1 MISGTIGGEESQNQ
15 ESRSLEL
22 RQLSGTIPKTF
33 NDPESCELSA
43 NRKPQNH
50 DEDEKQDNSYMDETG
65 LTEFEADYHSGK
77 VMDVRKFDAELEEL
91 DRGIT
96 ICNKARNFIIY
107 GVCLIGMVIVLY
119 KLGSFVASTP
129 KKDLAAGETGE
140 FIMDSFTVGYYLL
153 EKFERLPSTS
163 DQAFQYTEVGNQKL
177 FVQCFS
183 GDGVAG
189 LNIFELDETNKKL
202 TQLDTAR
209 MQPGDVGGSCS
220 VNRQPE
226 PNTFGVIQT
235 VIESKKIYGWHI
247 GLQDNKPGTAGLTFR
262 ITQTTKILAA
272 NQLTALFQV
281 IADDKEEYE
290 FIGALG
296 NVKDGLVFLSSDL
309 EKVVDS
315 KPVKLLDNRRLGIK
329 VVSITSVYSPSRLV
343 ILPDHLTQPDQLLVV
358 NTNNGNVIK
367 RIDVSGLRSRIG
379 QIVQDPRTTPLTS
392 ITSDSTGALYLTG
405 LGWPVVVKI
414 RVAARH
420 FKLGH

>member
-1 MISGTIGGEESQNQ
+1 MISGTIGAEESQNQ
-15 ESRSLEL
+15 ESGSLEL
-22 RQLSGTIPKTF
+22 RQLAGTVPKQF
-33 NDPESCELSA
+33 DDPESCDLSA
-43 NRKPQNH
+43 SRKPKYH

-96 ICNKARNFIIY
+96 ICNKARNVIIY

-153 EKFERLPSTS
+153 EKYERLPSTF

-183 GDGVAG
+183 GDGVSG
-189 LNIFELDETNKKL
+189 LNIFGVDETGKKL

-220 VNRQPE
+220 VNQQSE
-226 PNTFGVIQT
+226 PNTFGIIQT
-235 VIESKKIYGWHI
+235 VTESKKIYGWHI
-247 GLQDNKPGTAGLTFR
+247 GLLENKPGATGPTFR
-262 ITQTTKILAA
+262 ITQTTKVLAA
-272 NQLTALFQV
+272 NQLTALYQV
-281 IADDKEEYE
+281 VAAEKEEQM
-290 FIGALG
+290 FIGALA
-296 NVKDGLVFLSSDL
+296 NVKDGLVFLSPDL
-309 EKVVDS
+309 EKVIDS

-329 VVSITSVYSPSRLV
+329 VVSITSVYSPSRAV
-343 ILPDHLTQPDQLLVV
+343 ILPDHLTQSDQLLVV

-379 QIVQDPRTTPLTS
+379 LSVQDSRTTPLTS

-405 LGWPVVVKI
+405 LGWPVVAKI
-414 RVAARH
+414 RIAARH